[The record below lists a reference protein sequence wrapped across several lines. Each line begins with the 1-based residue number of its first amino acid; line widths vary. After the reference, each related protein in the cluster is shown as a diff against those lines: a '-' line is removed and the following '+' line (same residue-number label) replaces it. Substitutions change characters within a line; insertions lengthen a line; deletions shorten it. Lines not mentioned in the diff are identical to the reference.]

1 MSKIALK
8 KYVEDNLEF
17 NIEYYLNHIGH
28 EFALNWI
35 DKNRVNSKVT
45 AHQYITVKKDFIELK
60 AKTMITVLGVGIS
73 KDFVE
78 RILTNLPIFERKEPL
93 IVELAK
99 AISKELQKLELK
111 KNEYISSLS
120 ISTSSA
126 DNLKRLEDLY
136 NINIAYELGVKL
148 RQNILIAREIT
159 RFSTFNFAY
168 ILKMCELFELG
179 EVLDIINDKENKT
192 ITIILENNINNI
204 TSLQEFLNHMNE
216 LSIAFYEVVVKNL
229 EKEEG

>member
-17 NIEYYLNHIGH
+17 NLEYYLNHIGH

-45 AHQYITVKKDFIELK
+45 AHQYITIKKDFIELK

-73 KDFVE
+73 EDFVE

-136 NINIAYELGVKL
+136 NINTAYELGVKL

-216 LSIAFYEVVVKNL
+216 LSIAFYEVVVKNV
-229 EKEEG
+229 